1 MIPGNRT
8 TNETSE
14 DSTSGQKTISNM
26 GLDIINQDLEGYKD
40 AALSTIVFNK
50 TKIPKTNCEEYRSV
64 AEITDGSLYKSKLGE
79 FSIFRYIRDGES
91 IAVTIDQQTRSC
103 ERELYRSGIPNIQ
116 VLLLEDKEEFLNN
129 KHLELAEMEEEI
141 MFESVL
147 RGAMNSNEL
156 TVDKMYQDINYR
168 VCEMAR
174 QDIMISQAL
183 LRANLEIIHDRKGR
197 TLVPHVQGEAVMLY
211 K

>member
-1 MIPGNRT
+1 MHLTGGVGEATFQPPGFSRPNSDCEGTPFTPTANDQSRITYIDYRRHLQKKAQWSTHEIQSAVVTYQLSVKVMKKIGYIMNGGKRLVIPDMLTINRT

-14 DSTSGQKTISNM
+14 DSTSGRKTISNM

-103 ERELYRSGIPNIQ
+103 GREFYRCY
-116 VLLLEDKEEFLNN
+116 
-129 KHLELAEMEEEI
+129 
-141 MFESVL
+141 
-147 RGAMNSNEL
+147 
-156 TVDKMYQDINYR
+156 T
-168 VCEMAR
+168 
-174 QDIMISQAL
+174 
-183 LRANLEIIHDRKGR
+183 
-197 TLVPHVQGEAVMLY
+197 
-211 K
+211 